1 MLKLLFHSF
10 QFIDTPYISGSL
22 LPAATA
28 PAFCNGPM
36 DKRET
41 ASFCIGII
49 PLASAGANHSQAL
62 EHIFSH
68 GQISKLTFWKH
79 ELCTK
84 WEITTW
90 EILKLY
96 HGFPHFG
103 IGKLRGK

>member
-22 LPAATA
+22 LPAAAA

-68 GQISKLTFWKH
+68 GQISKLTFFGNMSYKAGNYNLGKFAIVSQISAFWNWKI
-79 ELCTK
+79 K
-84 WEITTW
+84 
-90 EILKLY
+90 
-96 HGFPHFG
+96 
-103 IGKLRGK
+103 R

>member
-22 LPAATA
+22 LPAAAA

-79 ELCTK
+79 ELQS
-84 WEITTW
+84 
-90 EILKLY
+90 
-96 HGFPHFG
+96 
-103 IGKLRGK
+103 GKL